1 MPQEIVQL
9 CLYLMISSCTS
20 TISVFVL
27 LSCGSLYSVY
37 LRRILSISVLAYWN
51 SLLPEL
57 KMIRA
62 ISQSQRILS
71 SYAFFINPN
80 LRLVKVTWERE
91 KEIKS
96 CTGVISK
103 TPQVKDVPWIYTCS
117 CINSQTTTFLFFFS
131 FMVLKTTYLELWPF
145 IVQLSLSICLALADP
160 KQNVMQERKVVVN
173 RKWLNMHFPKFQFQ
187 KGRNTM

>member
-1 MPQEIVQL
+1 MYNAQIHRSIRQRHKIDLDINNFLFFQFFSIHSNLHVPKEMYMNLIIN
-9 CLYLMISSCTS
+9 YCTS

-62 ISQSQRILS
+62 ISQSHRMLS

-80 LRLVKVTWERE
+80 LRLVKVTWERV
-91 KEIKS
+91 KENKLCVS
-96 CTGVISK
+96 
-103 TPQVKDVPWIYTCS
+103 
-117 CINSQTTTFLFFFS
+117 
-131 FMVLKTTYLELWPF
+131 
-145 IVQLSLSICLALADP
+145 
-160 KQNVMQERKVVVN
+160 
-173 RKWLNMHFPKFQFQ
+173 
-187 KGRNTM
+187 

>member
-1 MPQEIVQL
+1 MYNVQNHRL
-9 CLYLMISSCTS
+9 IRQRQKIDLDINNFLFLNFFSIQSNMHVTRKMYSHVYISSCTS

-96 CTGVISK
+96 CTGVKSK
-103 TPQVKDVPWIYTCS
+103 LP
-117 CINSQTTTFLFFFS
+117 
-131 FMVLKTTYLELWPF
+131 
-145 IVQLSLSICLALADP
+145 
-160 KQNVMQERKVVVN
+160 
-173 RKWLNMHFPKFQFQ
+173 
-187 KGRNTM
+187 

>member
-1 MPQEIVQL
+1 MHVTRKM
-9 CLYLMISSCTS
+9 YSHVYISSCTS

-96 CTGVISK
+96 CTGVKSK
-103 TPQVKDVPWIYTCS
+103 LPWVKDVPWIYT
-117 CINSQTTTFLFFFS
+117 IVWIHRLILFLMSFF
-131 FMVLKTTYLELWPF
+131 LLWGWK
-145 IVQLSLSICLALADP
+145 QHSLNCDHL
-160 KQNVMQERKVVVN
+160 
-173 RKWLNMHFPKFQFQ
+173 
-187 KGRNTM
+187 

>member
-1 MPQEIVQL
+1 MHVTRKMYS
-9 CLYLMISSCTS
+9 CVVYLMISSCTS

-37 LRRILSISVLAYWN
+37 LRRILSMSVLAYWN

-57 KMIRA
+57 KIIKA

-80 LRLVKVTWERE
+80 LRLVKVTWERK

-96 CTGVISK
+96 CTGVIGK
-103 TPQVKDVPWIYTCS
+103 TPRVKDVPWIYT
-117 CINSQTTTFLFFFS
+117 IVWIHRLLLFYFFF
-131 FMVLKTTYLELWPF
+131 FFYDVENNIANWTDHL
-145 IVQLSLSICLALADP
+145 
-160 KQNVMQERKVVVN
+160 
-173 RKWLNMHFPKFQFQ
+173 
-187 KGRNTM
+187 